1 MNPVVVQTDNI
12 PFLFDSAPMVFNIGN
27 NDSKIFY
34 FAVEQAVVE
43 ACEETDAH
51 SHILNCCFKGGCP
64 PRHYRN
70 PESGVHAI
78 QMEGAKRSY
87 MHERPRWDRAW
98 EKAADLRP
106 FLKKCS
112 RD

>member
-1 MNPVVVQTDNI
+1 MNPVVVQTDDI

>member
-12 PFLFDSAPMVFNIGN
+12 SFLFNSTLMVFNTGN

-34 FAVEQAVVE
+34 FAVEQAAVE

-64 PRHYRN
+64 PALWESRERRARHSDGGR
-70 PESGVHAI
+70 SAKLHA
-78 QMEGAKRSY
+78 
-87 MHERPRWDRAW
+87 
-98 EKAADLRP
+98 
-106 FLKKCS
+106 
-112 RD
+112 

>member
-12 PFLFDSAPMVFNIGN
+12 PFLFDSAPMVFNIGK

-51 SHILNCCFKGGCP
+51 SHILNCCFKGGCL

-78 QMEGAKRSY
+78 QMEGAQRSY
-87 MHERPRWDRAW
+87 MHERPRWDYVR
-98 EKAADLRP
+98 EKAVDLRP